1 MTPVQ
6 TIGAD
11 SERITRVR
19 LDLTG
24 AIQGVGFRPFVH
36 RLASTERL
44 AGFVRNT
51 GDGVSIEVEGVPKA
65 LERFLARLDKE
76 MPARAEVF
84 KRRRAQIS
92 PRGESR
98 FVVAPSIH
106 ASAGAAVVMADLA
119 TCPDCLREILDPA
132 DRRYGYAFT
141 SCMHC
146 GPRYSIIEALPYDRA
161 RTTMRHFPLCDVC
174 QAEYRDPYCR
184 RFQAEPIACPDCGPR
199 LALWNDSG
207 TVTATAHAALREA
220 ADAVR
225 RGQIVALK
233 GLGGFQ
239 LLVDA
244 GNDAAVRRL
253 RQRKQRPGK
262 PFALMVPSLEAVLG
276 MAHVGEIE
284 RHLLLSPEAPIVLLR
299 GRSYNPGLAASVAP
313 DNPRLGIMLP
323 YTPLHHLL
331 LRDLNGPIVAT
342 SGNLGDEPIV
352 ADETEALDRL
362 GGIADCFLVHDRPI
376 RRPVDDSV
384 IRVMAGQPVILRRS
398 RGYAPMP
405 IAYEAVNSPVLA
417 LGGQQKNAVATGLA
431 GHLFL
436 GPHVGD
442 LAAAR
447 TRDVFARMAEE
458 LPALHGICP
467 RVVAC
472 DTHPDYHST
481 SLASATGLPVARVPH
496 HLAHILSCMVDNGLD
511 GPVLG
516 VAWDGT
522 GDGGDGT
529 IWGGEFLTV
538 DAQHFRR
545 IAHLRPF
552 RLPGGDAAV
561 REPRRAALGLLHEIY
576 GDDAL
581 TNTELDP
588 VAAFTAQ
595 ERGVLAT
602 MLRRNVNAP
611 FTSSAGR
618 LFDAVAAILGLCQR
632 NSFEGE
638 AAMTLEFAAS
648 RAREAVALPSL
659 VLRETDGPLMIDW
672 LPPLLQLIQERKRG
686 AAPEPLAAA
695 LHDGLST
702 AIVDVARRVGRR
714 RVVLTGGCFQNARLT
729 ERTVDLL
736 CAAGFAPYFHHRI
749 PPNDGGLAV
758 GQAVFAARPLIEEKP

>member
-1 MTPVQ
+1 
-6 TIGAD
+6 
-11 SERITRVR
+11 
-19 LDLTG
+19 
-24 AIQGVGFRPFVH
+24 
-36 RLASTERL
+36 
-44 AGFVRNT
+44 
-51 GDGVSIEVEGVPKA
+51 
-65 LERFLARLDKE
+65 
-76 MPARAEVF
+76 VF

-98 FVVAPSIH
+98 FVVAPSTH

-161 RTTMRHFPLCDVC
+161 RTTMRHFPLCAAC
-174 QAEYRDPYCR
+174 QAEYRDPSCR

-199 LALWNDSG
+199 LAFWNDNG
-207 TVTATAHAALREA
+207 AVTATAQAALREA

-244 GNDAAVRRL
+244 GNEAAVRRL

-276 MAHVGEIE
+276 VAHVGEIE

-299 GRSYNPGLAASVAP
+299 ARSYNPGLAASVAP

-352 ADETEALDRL
+352 ANETEALDRL
-362 GGIADCFLVHDRPI
+362 AGIADCFLVHDRPI

-384 IRVMAGQPVILRRS
+384 VRVMAGQPVILRRS

-405 IAYEAVNSPVLA
+405 IAYDAVSSPVLA
-417 LGGQQKNAVATGLA
+417 LGGQQKNAMATGFA

-442 LAAAR
+442 LGAAR
-447 TRDVFARMAEE
+447 TREVLARMTEE
-458 LPALHGICP
+458 LPAMHGICP

-472 DTHPDYHST
+472 DTHPDYHTT

-496 HLAHILSCMVDNGLD
+496 HLAHVLSCMVDNGLD

-538 DAQHFRR
+538 DTQHFRR

-576 GDDAL
+576 GDEAL
-581 TNTELDP
+581 TNTDLNP

-602 MLRRNVNAP
+602 MLRRGVNAP

-618 LFDAVAAILGLCQR
+618 LFDAVAAVLGLCQR

-638 AAMTLEFAAS
+638 AAMALEFAAS
-648 RAREAVALPSL
+648 RAREGVALPSF

-672 LPPLLQLIQERKRG
+672 SPPLLQLIQERKRG

-749 PPNDGGLAV
+749 PPNDGGLAI